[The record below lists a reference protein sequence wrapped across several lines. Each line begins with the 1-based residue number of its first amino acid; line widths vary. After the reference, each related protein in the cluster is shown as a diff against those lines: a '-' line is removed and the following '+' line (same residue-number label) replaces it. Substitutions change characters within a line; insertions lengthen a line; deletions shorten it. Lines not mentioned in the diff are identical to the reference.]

1 MLEKSCGRVFFRQF
15 FFENPPRKPMPPMG
29 HLPPLKNN
37 PLEKAQIATSNLA
50 KILEKYVWRSSFLA
64 NLEACRLIASNF
76 SIKWTPSQAVFD
88 SILSSSHASLMFWF
102 KPPPPSNFEDPPPR
116 SQHQWETL
124 CGVVKSYWCHIEKI
138 LFIEKIVMSHNKKYY
153 VKSLKR
159 NKVKSSDIRGLWKKK
174 KIFRRKY
181 SVDTLTHNATV
192 RSSHRKWVFDKN

>member
-1 MLEKSCGRVFFRQF
+1 M
-15 FFENPPRKPMPPMG
+15 
-29 HLPPLKNN
+29 
-37 PLEKAQIATSNLA
+37 TSNLA
-50 KILEKYVWRSSFLA
+50 KIPEKYVWRSSFLA
-64 NLEACRLIASNF
+64 NLEACRLIAGNF
-76 SIKWTPSQAVFD
+76 SIKWTPSQAVFG
-88 SILSSSHASLMFWF
+88 SILSSLHVSPMFWL
-102 KPPPPSNFEDPPPR
+102 KPPHQILRTPPC
-116 SQHQWETL
+116 SQHLWETL

-192 RSSHRKWVFDKN
+192 RSSHRKWVFYRN

>member
-1 MLEKSCGRVFFRQF
+1 MKPHLTKKQTLPIVKPLFQEMIT
-15 FFENPPRKPMPPMG
+15 RK
-29 HLPPLKNN
+29 K
-37 PLEKAQIATSNLA
+37 QTITSNLA

-102 KPPPPSNFEDPPPR
+102 SGGGGGGGEDPPPPPR
-116 SQHQWETL
+116 LQHQWETL